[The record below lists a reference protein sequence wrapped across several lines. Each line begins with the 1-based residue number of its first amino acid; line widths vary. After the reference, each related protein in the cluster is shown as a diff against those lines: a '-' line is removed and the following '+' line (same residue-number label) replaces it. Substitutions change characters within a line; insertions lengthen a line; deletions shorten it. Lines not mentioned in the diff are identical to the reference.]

1 MSKNKKKDNNSGAE
15 VPVDFQI
22 ESKNL
27 QYTITLKDNEI
38 DMLQKEHVRETEY
51 IRTLEKEIASLK
63 KDYVERYKLE
73 NEIKDYRSKIEHLDM
88 EIENLKQTIVDNKK
102 KSDEEKKAIEQNLN
116 DQITQLKLQNDSFKQ
131 KIDTVNQLLQD
142 KETLSKLVEELT
154 KKNED
159 IIYQNNETMKQKD
172 VKNQIKFS
180 NLKKKMMDKIDQ
192 IQAKETELNIQY
204 MDVSTKL
211 TLLQNHQLLI
221 QLEYQSQ
228 QLEEVTSKK
237 EALEKKVF
245 ELSKD
250 IEIHKE
256 VELSLAEKN
265 KKLKNENT
273 KLKSNKTNNL
283 NASNENPSINPKIIN
298 TNTTEDEKSSSEN
311 RAPLANSCIN
321 YSTTVEN
328 NNSSALNN
336 KSNNLLS
343 NNSYTRMLNLEK
355 KVLNL
360 EKKLNASKKDYNS
373 LKDKNE
379 YVEKILKNY
388 EKKYSGLFN
397 FFEDCLNQFFND
409 EDLTNNQEIFV
420 NIDSIQRCDFT
431 ALSLEEKYSTLVILM
446 KYLMP
451 LINTSDVLNQSNNN
465 INNVNLKFH
474 LSNKKQL
481 NDDYNFM
488 KNKKK
493 LGKNLN
499 INTNNSDNIGGSNKN
514 GGDILPSITANNY
527 GNGNM

>member
-1 MSKNKKKDNNSGAE
+1 MSKNKKKDGGSGGE
-15 VPVDFQI
+15 VPIDFQV

-38 DMLQKEHVRETEY
+38 SMLKKEHEKETEY
-51 IRTLEKEIASLK
+51 IRSLEQEIAALK

-73 NEIKDYRSKIEHLDM
+73 NEIKDYRSKIEHLEMD
-88 EIENLKQTIVDNKK
+88 IENLKQTIIDNKK
-102 KSDEEKKAIEQNLN
+102 KADEEKKTLEQNLL
-116 DQITQLKLQNDSFKQ
+116 DQIAQLKAQNDSFKQ
-131 KIDTVNQLLQD
+131 KVEMVNQLLQD
-142 KETLSKLVEELT
+142 KESLSKLVEELN

-159 IIYQNNETMKQKD
+159 IIYQNNEVMKQKD

-228 QLEEVTSKK
+228 QLEEITSKK

-245 ELSKD
+245 ELTKD

-265 KKLKNENT
+265 KKLKNENL
-273 KLKSNKTNNL
+273 KLKNSKGNIN
-283 NASNENPSINPKIIN
+283 SPSDNQNINSKIIN
-298 TNTTEDEKSSSEN
+298 TNTTEDEKSSSEMK
-311 RAPLANSCIN
+311 APLANSCNN

-336 KSNNLLS
+336 KSNNLLN

-360 EKKLNASKKDYNS
+360 EKKLNNSKRDYNS

-451 LINTSDVLNQSNNN
+451 LINTSDVLNQQNNN

-493 LGKNLN
+493 GGKNLN
-499 INTNNSDNIGGSNKN
+499 INTNSDNVGGSNKN
-514 GGDILPSITANNY
+514 AGDVLPSITANNY
-527 GNGNM
+527 GNGNI

>member
-1 MSKNKKKDNNSGAE
+1 MSKNKKKDNSSGAE
-15 VPVDFQI
+15 VPIDFQV

-38 DMLQKEHVRETEY
+38 AMLKQEHEKETEY
-51 IRTLEKEIASLK
+51 IRSLEQEIAALK

-88 EIENLKQTIVDNKK
+88 EIENLKQTIIDNKK
-102 KSDEEKKAIEQNLN
+102 KADEEKKTLEQNLL
-116 DQITQLKLQNDSFKQ
+116 DQIAQLKVQNDSFKA
-131 KIDTVNQLLQD
+131 KVEMVNQLLQD
-142 KETLSKLVEELT
+142 KENLSKLVEELN

-159 IIYQNNETMKQKD
+159 IIYQNNEVMKQKD

-228 QLEEVTSKK
+228 QLEELTTKK

-273 KLKSNKTNNL
+273 KLKNNKGNN
-283 NASNENPSINPKIIN
+283 INVANDNQNKNQKIIN
-298 TNTTEDEKSSSEN
+298 TNEDEKSST
-311 RAPLANSCIN
+311 PLANSCNN

-328 NNSSALNN
+328 NNSSGLNN
-336 KSNNLLS
+336 KSNLLS

-360 EKKLNASKKDYNS
+360 EKKLNNSKRDYNS

-465 INNVNLKFH
+465 VNNVNLKFH

-481 NDDYNFM
+481 NDDYNFI

-493 LGKNLN
+493 YGKNLN
-499 INTNNSDNIGGSNKN
+499 INTNNSDNVGGSNKN
-514 GGDILPSITANNY
+514 GGDVLPVITTNNY